1 MTTVPLPLLSPGV
14 FLAPSPWT
22 PIYRLEGTSG
32 AAVGIVFTMGLRMSL
47 SKCGILISQDLEKSG
62 REDMSRNAYRRKVV

>member
-22 PIYRLEGTSG
+22 PIYRLECMSVPP
-32 AAVGIVFTMGLRMSL
+32 VGIVFTMGLRMSL
-47 SKCGILISQDLEKSG
+47 SKRGILISQDLEKSG
-62 REDMSRNAYRRKVV
+62 REDVSRHAYRRKVV